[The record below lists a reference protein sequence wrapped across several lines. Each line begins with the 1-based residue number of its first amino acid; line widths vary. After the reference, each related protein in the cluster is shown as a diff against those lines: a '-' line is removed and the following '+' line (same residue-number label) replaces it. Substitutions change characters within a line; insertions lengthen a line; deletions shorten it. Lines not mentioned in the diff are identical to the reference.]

1 MDEKGGG
8 HMSRPRFRRHFL
20 WDTVQPR
27 FLCLSLCYVVVV
39 IVAVSAALFVPL
51 MLELN
56 HLPLSSVEAQRVAEQ
71 FELLHSRFW
80 PVVVVVSLLLIV
92 HGVFFSH
99 RIAGPLYRFRRIFQS
114 VASGDLTV
122 RTSIRKSDY
131 LHVEA
136 QCLGEMVNALR
147 EKIGRIE
154 AHHADMAPQLERLKA
169 AAARVTPGVGS
180 ERIGRSWYQPFQ
192 NALTREK
199 KSWVSGLLS
208 PPSSS
213 NSFKSSFCRAVR
225 FTGVSTASSM

>member
-1 MDEKGGG
+1 MDQKGDG

-27 FLCLSLCYVVVV
+27 FLGLSLCYVVVV
-39 IVAVSAALFVPL
+39 IVAVSAALFLPL
-51 MLELN
+51 MLQLD
-56 HLPLSSVEAQRVAEQ
+56 HLSLSSSEAQRVAEQ

-80 PVVVVVSLLLIV
+80 PVVAVVSLLLIV

-131 LHVEA
+131 LHIEA

-147 EKIGRIE
+147 EKVGRIE
-154 AHHADMAPQLERLKA
+154 AHHAEMAPQLERLKQ
-169 AAARVTPGVGS
+169 AAARGS
-180 ERIGRSWYQPFQ
+180 FREVEQETDRLRATVEQLAQAMEPFQ
-192 NALTREK
+192 TESNAAEEK
-199 KSWVSGLLS
+199 PAPLPSASG
-208 PPSSS
+208 
-213 NSFKSSFCRAVR
+213 F
-225 FTGVSTASSM
+225 

>member
-1 MDEKGGG
+1 
-8 HMSRPRFRRHFL
+8 MSRPRFRRHFL

-27 FLCLSLCYVVVV
+27 FLGLSFCYVMVV
-39 IVAVSAALFVPL
+39 IVAVAGALFVPL

-56 HLPLSSVEAQRVAEQ
+56 HLPLSSVEAQRVADQ

-80 PVVVVVSLLLIV
+80 PVVFVVSLLLLV

-136 QCLGEMVNALR
+136 QYLGEMVGALR
-147 EKIGRIE
+147 EKIARIE
-154 AHHADMAPQLERLKA
+154 AHHADMVPQLERLKQ
-169 AAARVTPGVGS
+169 AAARGS
-180 ERIGRSWYQPFQ
+180 FREVEQEADRLRSTVDQLAQAMEPFQ
-192 NALTREK
+192 TTSNVIEARPASLP
-199 KSWVSGLLS
+199 SASG
-208 PPSSS
+208 
-213 NSFKSSFCRAVR
+213 F
-225 FTGVSTASSM
+225 

>member
-1 MDEKGGG
+1 
-8 HMSRPRFRRHFL
+8 MSRPRFRRHFL

-27 FLCLSLCYVVVV
+27 FLGLSFCYVVVV
-39 IVAVSAALFVPL
+39 IAAVAGALFVPL

-56 HLPLSSVEAQRVAEQ
+56 HLPLSSIEAQRVADQ

-80 PVVVVVSLLLIV
+80 PVVAVVSLLLLV

-122 RTSIRKSDY
+122 RTSIRKADY

-136 QCLGEMVNALR
+136 QCLGEMVDALR

-154 AHHADMAPQLERLKA
+154 AHHADIAPQLERLKA
-169 AAARVTPGVGS
+169 AAACGALREVEQEADRLRATV
-180 ERIGRSWYQPFQ
+180 EQLTRAMEPFQ
-192 NALTREK
+192 TTPNVIEARPVQLP
-199 KSWVSGLLS
+199 SASG
-208 PPSSS
+208 
-213 NSFKSSFCRAVR
+213 F
-225 FTGVSTASSM
+225 